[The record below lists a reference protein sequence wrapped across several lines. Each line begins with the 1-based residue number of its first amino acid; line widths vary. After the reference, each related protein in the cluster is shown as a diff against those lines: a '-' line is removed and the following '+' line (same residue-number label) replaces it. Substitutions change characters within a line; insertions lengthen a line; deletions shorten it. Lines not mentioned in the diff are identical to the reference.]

1 MNNMNRDAGMD
12 LDHTEELLRSNPNL
26 PKHIGIIMDG
36 NGRWAKKR
44 RLPRI
49 AGHHAG
55 IESVRRVVKACGN
68 LGIQVLTLYTF
79 SNENWKRPRF
89 EVSALMKLLLN
100 TINKEI
106 DELIENDVKIKC
118 IGNIKRLPEATR
130 NSLLHAIRLTEN
142 NTGLILN
149 LALSYGSR
157 QEIAE
162 AIRNITQK
170 VKQGLLNP
178 DDINDD
184 VIRNHLQTAG
194 LPDPDLVIRTSGEFR
209 ISNFLLWQI
218 AYSEIFVTKTL
229 WPDFDKKDLIVAIQN
244 YLKRERR
251 FGMVTEQLSQT

>member
-1 MNNMNRDAGMD
+1 VDNWRKKLGMQ
-12 LDHTEELLRSNPNL
+12 LNHREELLKGNPNL
-26 PKHIGIIMDG
+26 PRHIGIIMDG

-49 AGHHAG
+49 SGHNAG
-55 IESVRRVVKACGN
+55 IDSVRRVVNACGE

-79 SNENWKRPRF
+79 SHENWKRPRF

-100 TINKEI
+100 TLNKEI
-106 DELIENDVKIKC
+106 DELIEKDVKIKC
-118 IGNIKRLPEATR
+118 IGNIERLPEDTR
-130 NSLLHAIRLTEN
+130 DSLREASQLTEN
-142 NTGLILN
+142 NSGLILN

-157 QEIAE
+157 QEIAD
-162 AIRNITQK
+162 AIKKIANR
-170 VKQGLLNP
+170 VRDGLLDP
-178 DDINDD
+178 EDINDD
-184 VIRNHLQTAG
+184 VIRDHLQTAD

-229 WPDFDKKDLIVAIQN
+229 WPDFQKKDLFEAIED

-251 FGMVTEQLSQT
+251 FGMVTEQLHQT

>member
-1 MNNMNRDAGMD
+1 MEEMIK
-12 LDHTEELLRSNPNL
+12 DHANL

-49 AGHHAG
+49 AGHNAG
-55 IESVRRVVKACGN
+55 IDSVRRVVRACGEI
-68 LGIQVLTLYTF
+68 GVKVLTLYTF

-100 TINKEI
+100 TINREI
-106 DELIENDVKIKC
+106 DELIENNVKIKC
-118 IGNIKRLPEATR
+118 IGNIEKLPQDTR
-130 NSLLHAIRLTEN
+130 NSLMNAMRITEN

-157 QEIAE
+157 QEIRD
-162 AIRNITQK
+162 AIKTIARK
-170 VKQGLLNP
+170 VKNGVIDP
-178 DDINDD
+178 EEIDDF
-184 VIRNHLQTAG
+184 VVREHLQTAD
-194 LPDPDLVIRTSGEFR
+194 LPDPDLIIRTSGEFR

-218 AYSEIFVTKTL
+218 AYSEIFVTNTL
-229 WPDFDKKDLIVAIQN
+229 WPDFGKEDLIEAIHN

-251 FGMVTEQLSQT
+251 FGMVTEQLAQ

>member
-1 MNNMNRDAGMD
+1 MNEK
-12 LDHTEELLRSNPNL
+12 TEAVDRIKQRGSVP
-26 PKHIGIIMDG
+26 HHVGIIMDG

-49 AGHHAG
+49 AGHNAG
-55 IESVRRVVKACGN
+55 IESVRRVVNACGN
-68 LGIQVLTLYTF
+68 LGVNVLTLYTF
-79 SNENWKRPRF
+79 SHENWKRPRF

-100 TINKEI
+100 TINREI
-106 DELIENDVKIKC
+106 DELIEKDVKIKC
-118 IGNIKRLPEATR
+118 IGNVQRLPEDTR
-130 NSLLHAIRLTEN
+130 DSLLHAIRITEN

-162 AIRNITQK
+162 TIKRIARK
-170 VKQGLLNP
+170 VQDGLLNP
-178 DDINDD
+178 EDINDD
-184 VIRNHLQTAG
+184 VIRNHLQTSD

-218 AYSEIFVTKTL
+218 AYSEIFVTETL
-229 WPDFDKKDLIVAIQN
+229 WPDFEKKDLFEAIQD

>member
-1 MNNMNRDAGMD
+1 MD
-12 LDHTEELLRSNPNL
+12 MKHLEEMITGNPNL
-26 PKHIGIIMDG
+26 PRHIGIIMDG

-49 AGHHAG
+49 AGHNAG
-55 IESVRRVVKACGN
+55 IDSVRRVVNACGE
-68 LGIQVLTLYTF
+68 LDIKILSLYTF
-79 SNENWKRPRF
+79 SQENWKRPRF

-118 IGNIKRLPEATR
+118 IGNIESLPEDTR
-130 NSLLHAIRLTEN
+130 DSLQDAMRLTRDN
-142 NTGLILN
+142 NGLVLN
-149 LALSYGSR
+149 LALSYSSR
-157 QEIAE
+157 QEITD
-162 AIRNITQK
+162 AIKNIALK
-170 VKQGLLNP
+170 VKEGLLNP
-178 DDINDD
+178 DEISNQT
-184 VIRNHLQTAG
+184 VREHLQTAD
-194 LPDPDLVIRTSGEFR
+194 LPDPDLIIRTSGEFR

-229 WPDFDKKDLIVAIQN
+229 WPDFDKKDLLEAIHN